1 MSSKYLVIVESPA
14 KIKTISKFLGQA
26 YTLKASFGHVRD
38 LPSKKLGIDVEKDFV
53 PSYETMGDKKKVI
66 QELKPLATKAEIV
79 FLAMDPDREG
89 EAIAW
94 HLEQA
99 LKLPKEK
106 VKRVVFNE
114 ITKPA
119 ITKAFDSLKDINV
132 DLVNAQQARRVL
144 DRLVGFE
151 VSPVLWRKVKT
162 GLSAGRVQSVAV
174 RLIVERENE
183 IKAFDSQSNFRVKGE
198 FLSHQDQPFQ
208 ALIPKDFKDLKGAKS
223 FLESCIG
230 KQFFVKDIQKKASKR
245 SPSAPFTTSSLQQEA
260 SRKLRFTVSK
270 TMQVA
275 QKLYEAGHI
284 TYMRTDSVA
293 LSDTA
298 VSGAK
303 KCILAMY
310 GEKYSSPKKF
320 ASKAKGAQE
329 AHEAIR
335 PAYFDKVEAGTNQD
349 EKRLYTLIRQRALA
363 SQMSSAELEKTQVD
377 IHAEGLNHD
386 FVANGE
392 VIVFD
397 GFLKAYEQ
405 SKDED
410 DEGSASSVEKGFLP
424 KFNKNEEVFVKQL
437 EAKER
442 FSRPPARYSEASL
455 VKKLEELG
463 IGRPSTYA
471 PTISTIQKREYVN
484 MAFLEGKKR
493 SLRIL
498 TLEASSVTEST
509 IEETY
514 GADKAKLM
522 PTDIGFVVNRFLE
535 QHFTDIMDYHF
546 TANIEEQLDQIA
558 QGDLAWQKMI
568 KSFYQ
573 PFHEIVL
580 KTTDGAARES
590 GERILGKDPK
600 TGEDVL
606 VRLGRYGPLVQI
618 GRSDDESKKPRFASL
633 LRDQT
638 LDTITLDEALD
649 LFKFPRKLGDYEGES
664 VTAAIGRYGPYIKF
678 KNKFVSL
685 KEHDAAL
692 VTLDEAIEL
701 IKEKIEQEKSA
712 IIKEFLDQDP
722 PIRVLNGRYGPY
734 ICQGDK
740 KKKNFKIPKDKE
752 AEKLT
757 LEDCLNIV
765 DTASP
770 ATKARRKKKT

>member
-26 YTLKASFGHVRD
+26 YTLKASYGHVRD

-66 QELKPLATKAEIV
+66 QELKPLASKAETV

-119 ITKAFDSLKDINV
+119 ITKAFDTLKDINV

-183 IKAFDSQSNFRVKGE
+183 IKAFNSQSNFRVKGE
-198 FLSHQDQPFQ
+198 FLNHQDQPFQ

-260 SRKLRFTVSK
+260 SRKLRFSVSK

-310 GEKYSSPKKF
+310 GEQYSSPKKF

-410 DEGSASSVEKGFLP
+410 EEGSASSVEKGFLP

-442 FSRPPARYSEASL
+442 FSRPPARYTEASL

-493 SLRIL
+493 TLRIL
-498 TLEASSVTEST
+498 TLEASSVTAST
-509 IEETY
+509 TEETY

-590 GERILGKDPK
+590 GERVLGKDPK

-618 GRSDDESKKPRFASL
+618 GKSDDESKKPRFASL
-633 LRDQT
+633 LKDQT

-649 LFKFPRKLGDYEGES
+649 LFKFPRQLGDYEGES
-664 VTAAIGRYGPYIKF
+664 VTAAIGRYGPYVKF

-685 KEHDAAL
+685 KEHDAAS